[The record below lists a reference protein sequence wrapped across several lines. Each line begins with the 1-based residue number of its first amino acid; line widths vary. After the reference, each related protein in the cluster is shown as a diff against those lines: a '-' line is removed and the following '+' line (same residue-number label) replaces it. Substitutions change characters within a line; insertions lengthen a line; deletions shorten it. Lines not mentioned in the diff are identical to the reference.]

1 MRARNHD
8 AVTQDFDDERNWHKF
23 AARFSQFKVRFV
35 GLFLGDSRAFLHDI
49 ERPLTAAASGLSPKS
64 KSSRRTLDLP
74 QELARELKIW
84 KLKCPPSEDDLVFA
98 TIEGKPLHRKLAMQ
112 ILDRAITA
120 AEVKRLT
127 LHKLRHTFA
136 SLLISRN
143 VPITKVSR
151 LLGHRD
157 SVITLKV
164 YAHFIEDK
172 KNDVQDL
179 ASSILS

>member
-1 MRARNHD
+1 M
-8 AVTQDFDDERNWHKF
+8 
-23 AARFSQFKVRFV
+23 
-35 GLFLGDSRAFLHDI
+35 
-49 ERPLTAAASGLSPKS
+49 
-64 KSSRRTLDLP
+64 SSRRVLDLP
-74 QELARELKIW
+74 QELAKELKVW
-84 KLKCPPSEDDLVFA
+84 KLACPPSEQDLVFA
-98 TIEGKPLHRKLAMQ
+98 TMEGKPLHRKFAAQ
-112 ILDRAITA
+112 ILDAAITA

-136 SLLISRN
+136 SLLLSRG

-157 SVITLKV
+157 SMITLKV

-179 ASSILS
+179 AKNILS